1 MSLSKDPIL
10 ELAVP
15 EMIIKLKQG
24 VGRLIRSATDK
35 GIVSILDPR
44 VNSKSRAAYR
54 DITLNALL
62 EKHITEDIVELQEFW
77 NCINDKKEEVS

>member
-1 MSLSKDPIL
+1 M
-10 ELAVP
+10 
-15 EMIIKLKQG
+15 
-24 VGRLIRSATDK
+24 
-35 GIVSILDPR
+35 SILDPR